1 MKDKTI
7 NIGQLPPYL
16 MSQSNDILLKTL
28 KSNMQIPINIAFP
41 DGRLVGKILSG
52 ETGANCYIKDNCLY
66 AEISLELSED
76 IEKEYEDVFFSS
88 KHIFTHKAE
97 KNNMSL
103 EGLLLFPKK
112 IKRSGE

>member
-1 MKDKTI
+1 MEHNII
-7 NIGQLPPYL
+7 NVGKLPAYL
-16 MSQSNDILLKTL
+16 MTQSNEVLLKTL

-52 ETGANCYIKDNCLY
+52 DNGARCYIKDECLY
-66 AEISLELSED
+66 AEINLELSED
-76 IEKEYEDVFFSS
+76 IKKEYEDVFFSS

-97 KNNMSL
+97 KHNMSL

-112 IKRSGE
+112 INNR